1 MMKDTKRRVLYA
13 ELFQNTNQEL
23 QEAFSQVK
31 EEFEDHLDAINGNT
45 NEIQSNHEFLVGIDQ
60 KISKVE
66 ERLDRITM
74 FLERH
79 GMEPEQ
85 QHVFEVEKITKREQE
100 VFLVLYTQE
109 EAKGSVTYLDIAR
122 HTGLTEDLVANY
134 VANMIAKGVPI
145 RKQYLNNQAHFCLN
159 PHFKAIQAKQNI
171 LQIEQQTLAV

>member
-1 MMKDTKRRVLYA
+1 MMKDMKKRVLYA
-13 ELFQNTNQEL
+13 ELFNETNQEL
-23 QEAFSQVK
+23 KEAFSQVK
-31 EEFEDHLDAINGNT
+31 DEFEDHLHAINANT

-60 KISKVE
+60 KIGKVE

-85 QHVFEVEKITKREQE
+85 QHVFDVEKLTKREQE

-109 EAKGSVTYLDIAR
+109 EAKGSVTYLDMAH

-145 RKQYLNNQAHFCLN
+145 RKSYLHNQAHFALN
-159 PHFKAIQAKQNI
+159 PHFKAMQAKENV
-171 LQIEQQTLAV
+171 LGIEQQTLVV